1 MAIVITIIIARVSNV
16 IIRGFMV
23 TIVDLFLVL
32 PLKAGSI
39 LQGILDPR
47 HLPVSFP
54 EHIKDFLK
62 IRKQNDASIINVCPK
77 LGWFILYPFVQNHE
91 T

>member
-1 MAIVITIIIARVSNV
+1 MTIVITIIATVS
-16 IIRGFMV
+16 IIIM
-23 TIVDLFLVL
+23 TKASLSQLSIVDLFLVL

-54 EHIKDFLK
+54 EHINKD
-62 IRKQNDASIINVCPK
+62 
-77 LGWFILYPFVQNHE
+77 
-91 T
+91 